1 MLEDA
6 YKIPVSS
13 QMTDE
18 AEHERR
24 MAEAAQRAKGFLA
37 HVQQRIYEPI
47 PTGLID
53 IDKALAGG
61 MMRGQLVILG
71 AAPGMGKTALATWIF
86 SRLAL
91 NRVPSLY
98 LNLEMSFVQ
107 LEARR
112 YSTTLADTECP
123 LSPTEV
129 LQAYDR
135 KPDEW
140 EQIVKASD
148 RVTAIDA
155 YMQTPAQPLGNLDE
169 IVKYINAEAARMEAL
184 NQRAPF
190 VILDYLQKVQGNPG
204 EDRTAAVQRAIAA
217 MKDYALKHRTIAF
230 VIVAHNREANKNGRI
245 SMEAARDT
253 SDIEYTADLQLG
265 MTYTGCLYPIMKEG
279 KDGKKYEYY
288 RTPSDL
294 KPDEKKF
301 LTVQVTKAR
310 FGQQD
315 ATSHL
320 YFDGES
326 MTFRQVGYDWI
337 PLSESEGKTFEEFTG
352 IKVDTGTG
360 RTSGVEIKNRS
371 SGAVKKKKPSDYDA

>member
-1 MLEDA
+1 MLDE

-24 MAEAAQRAKGFLA
+24 MAEAAQRAKGFLE

-112 YSTTLADTECP
+112 YSAALADTECP
-123 LSPTEV
+123 LSPAEV
-129 LQAYDR
+129 LQAYDC

-155 YMQTPAQPLGNLDE
+155 YMQTPAHPLGNLDA

-190 VILDYLQKVQGNPG
+190 VVLDYLQKVQGTPG

-217 MKDYALKHRTIAF
+217 MKDYALNHKTIAF

-265 MTYTGCLYPIMKEG
+265 MTYTGCLYPVG
-279 KDGKKYEYY
+279 NTY
-288 RTPSDL
+288 RAPIDL
-294 KPDEKKF
+294 KPNEKKF

-371 SGAVKKKKPSDYDA
+371 SGAGQRKTAASY